1 MERSVAA
8 LNRIRSILLAAMA
21 LFCVLT
27 LSGCIA
33 KTVDELYALPRHS
46 DEYYELQKVPQIA
59 DELCPAGERVGIHF
73 HFQFLFSDGFRFVMG
88 WAAIYS
94 ASMSAAIRQSSG
106 QGRFL

>member
-21 LFCVLT
+21 LFCALT

-46 DEYYELQKVPQIA
+46 DEYYELQKAI
-59 DELCPAGERVGIHF
+59 
-73 HFQFLFSDGFRFVMG
+73 DGVMTEG
-88 WAAIYS
+88 V
-94 ASMSAAIRQSSG
+94 Q
-106 QGRFL
+106 

>member
-46 DEYYELQKVPQIA
+46 DEYYEL
-59 DELCPAGERVGIHF
+59 L
-73 HFQFLFSDGFRFVMG
+73 
-88 WAAIYS
+88 
-94 ASMSAAIRQSSG
+94 
-106 QGRFL
+106 